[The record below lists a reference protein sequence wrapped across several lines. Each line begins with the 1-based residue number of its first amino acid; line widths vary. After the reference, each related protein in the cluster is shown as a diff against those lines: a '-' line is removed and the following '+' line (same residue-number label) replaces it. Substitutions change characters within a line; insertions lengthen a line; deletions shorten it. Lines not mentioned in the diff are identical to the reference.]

1 LDQLDVLMNKAMDG
15 LITGKGHVGGAIL
28 YCCLFPYGDN
38 EEFPSVCFGAA
49 LPRGTGME
57 ETSRRELDF

>member
-1 LDQLDVLMNKAMDG
+1 MNEAMDG
-15 LITGKGHVGGAIL
+15 LITGSGHVGGTIL

-49 LPRGTGME
+49 LPRETGME
-57 ETSRRELDF
+57 EKSR